1 MAQVALPAPQARGV
15 AYRVLIGP
23 IAVALRSYAFPFF
36 HACIWSFDP
45 PTTYVEKPISIETA
59 FVWNLSLVSSATS
72 LLIVVIDSTESK
84 SKFYLDTMEQMLV
97 RSGADR
103 TITLRKPAE
112 RLLLRRRAACV
123 QLVDVAG
130 VWQLGRE
137 ATSTAIPA
145 HNEDE
150 RGAVRHSGCSGLCII
165 PLTSAHQGYY
175 SPALLPARM
184 LIYLPVAANRLLRCG
199 FSCSCGGAIGFS
211 YGFARERPGKR
222 PG

>member
-45 PTTYVEKPISIETA
+45 PTTYVEKPNSIETA

-97 RSGADR
+97 PHHNATQASREAAAEAKGS
-103 TITLRKPAE
+103 LCPA
-112 RLLLRRRAACV
+112 RRRCWRMAA
-123 QLVDVAG
+123 
-130 VWQLGRE
+130 WQGSDE
-137 ATSTAIPA
+137 HSHSSTQ
-145 HNEDE
+145 
-150 RGAVRHSGCSGLCII
+150 RR
-165 PLTSAHQGYY
+165 
-175 SPALLPARM
+175 
-184 LIYLPVAANRLLRCG
+184 
-199 FSCSCGGAIGFS
+199 
-211 YGFARERPGKR
+211 
-222 PG
+222 